1 MFLPALPGQH
11 RLQVTADGLWFL
23 CFAWPRMKKEKAV
36 TVLEIKLLI
45 CKTFLIFLLFL
56 SLCSIGMFKSV
67 EKII

>member
-1 MFLPALPGQH
+1 
-11 RLQVTADGLWFL
+11 
-23 CFAWPRMKKEKAV
+23 MKKEKAV